1 MAESPDETGKYRPPL
16 QVGNVVD
23 IQCYVNTIQNYPIVN
38 QEKPW
43 AHKTWPDLEGLGTG
57 SPPNYI
63 LNAADLLSIL
73 QGLADAKWLDN
84 PNHRYPDD
92 CPPNCGDGYCDTDAG
107 EDATNCRADCP

>member
-1 MAESPDETGKYRPPL
+1 MLRIEMIFVILMVAKYL
-16 QVGNVVD
+16 QIV
-23 IQCYVNTIQNYPIVN
+23 QMVN
-38 QEKPW
+38 
-43 AHKTWPDLEGLGTG
+43 LE
-57 SPPNYI
+57 
-63 LNAADLLSIL
+63 IL